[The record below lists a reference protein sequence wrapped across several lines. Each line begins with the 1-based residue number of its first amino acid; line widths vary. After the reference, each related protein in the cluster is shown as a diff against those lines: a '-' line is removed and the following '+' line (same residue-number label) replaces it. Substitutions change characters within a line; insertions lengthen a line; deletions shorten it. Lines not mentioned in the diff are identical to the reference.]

1 MPVTDVVAA
10 SAAAELATYL
20 DRGQV
25 LVGGAGYEAAR
36 AVWNGAVDRHPAVIV
51 RPWTRGDV
59 QATIRTAREHQLPLS
74 VRGGGYDWTGRSVR
88 ADGLELDLS
97 RMRRVTVDPATR
109 IATVAGG
116 ATVADVVAAAAPY
129 GLAAVTGT
137 IGGLGMAGLT
147 LAGGYGPLAGRFGLA
162 ADNLLGADVVME
174 DGRLVRADPAHEPE
188 LYWALRGGGGN
199 FGVVTAMSVRLHP
212 LAQVLAGLILFP
224 WRDAADVWDRLGTM
238 LANAPAEL
246 DVQSGVLSGKDG
258 RPVLYLMPTWSGESA
273 HGEKIFADLRRL
285 GSPVVCR
292 IRPTD
297 PAGLLT
303 PVGSHA
309 ASGRHY
315 AIRTRNLPGLT
326 PDVILA
332 LMRAGGTR
340 TSPLSSISLR
350 HFHGRPARVPVP
362 ATAFGTRQEHFL
374 AEVTASWLPGDR
386 DGALHRTWADSAAT
400 ALVPSALSGAYPGLL
415 GPDDHYQITHA
426 YGANTAR
433 LLTAKEHYDPDGIF
447 TATPLPITQHARSWI
462 TA

>member
-1 MPVTDVVAA
+1 MDVVAVSA
-10 SAAAELATYL
+10 SAELANYL

-25 LVGGAGYEAAR
+25 LVSGAGYEAAR
-36 AVWNGAVDRHPAVIV
+36 AVWNGAVDHRPAVVV

-59 QATIRTAREHQLPLS
+59 QAAIRTAREHQLPLS
-74 VRGGGYDWTGRSVR
+74 VRAGGYDWTGRSVR
-88 ADGLELDLS
+88 ADGLVIDLS

-109 IATVAGG
+109 IATVSGG
-116 ATVADVVAAAAPY
+116 AMVADVVAAASPY

-162 ADNLLGADVVME
+162 VDNLLGAEVVME
-174 DGRLVRADPAHEPE
+174 DGRVVRTDATHEPE

-199 FGVVTAMSVRLHP
+199 FGAVTAMSVRLHP
-212 LAQVLAGLILFP
+212 LTQVLTGPIVFP
-224 WRDAADVWDRLGTM
+224 WREAADVWDRLGTL

-246 DVQSGVLSGKDG
+246 DVQSGVMSGKDSG
-258 RPVLYLMPTWSGESA
+258 PMLYLMPTWSGEPA

-285 GSPVVCR
+285 GSPLVCR

-297 PAGLLT
+297 PAGLLA
-303 PVGSHA
+303 PAGSHA
-309 ASGRHY
+309 ANGRHY

-326 PDVILA
+326 PDAILA
-332 LMRAGGTR
+332 LIRAGGTR
-340 TSPLSSISLR
+340 TSPLSAITLR
-350 HFHGRPARVPVP
+350 HFHGRPARIPIM
-362 ATAFGTRQEHFL
+362 ATAFGIRQEHFL
-374 AEVTASWLPGDR
+374 AEITASWLPRDR

-400 ALVPSALSGAYPGLL
+400 ALVPTALSGAYPGLL

-426 YGANTAR
+426 YGGNTAR
-433 LLTAKEHYDPDGIF
+433 LLAAKTKYDPDSVF
-447 TATPLPITQHARSWI
+447 SATPLPTGQRARSWI